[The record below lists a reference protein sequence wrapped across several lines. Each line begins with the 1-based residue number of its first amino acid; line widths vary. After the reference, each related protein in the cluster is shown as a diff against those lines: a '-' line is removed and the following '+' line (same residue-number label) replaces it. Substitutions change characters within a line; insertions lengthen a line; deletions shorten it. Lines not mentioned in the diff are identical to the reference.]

1 MAEFAKKLHFLK
13 SGIEQT
19 AKAYSTVDEVGE
31 LYAFTKIDGIDC
43 YVPLTT
49 KKYYKKVAW
58 VQPTLTSNT
67 SHGTLTTNST
77 STSTEHSA
85 WKAFDGNSDTW
96 FETNKNQ
103 TSAYLNW
110 NFGEEFY
117 VTGIT
122 VKSRTGDRPNL
133 TIRAYTD
140 KTMGTPIGDALAFT
154 TAGQTQ
160 SVTNIPADGRLI
172 DNIYFD
178 CTSTQDYLGVCEITI
193 TGYVITEST
202 KDDYDIEEWVNATN
216 GRIIKSGTT
225 YAIKSQA
232 KPAYTE
238 KSWTTA
244 GTYTFTVPDGIT
256 RLRVALCG
264 GGAGKGSLIGNGKGG
279 DNTSAFGITVTG
291 GHGGGVAFRKGAG
304 GEPNGHASTGN
315 NVTDGFAL
323 SFDKSSG
330 DYGKGGNF
338 GGSGGYDNQYVAVT
352 AGQSYTIT
360 VGAAGGSNGTGG
372 FVLLAYGG
380 DI

>member
-19 AKAYSTVDEVGE
+19 AKAYSTVDEVGG

-49 KKYYKKVAW
+49 KKYYKKVVWA
-58 VQPTLTSNT
+58 QPALTSNT
-67 SHGTLTTNST
+67 SYGTLTSDAPNDS
-77 STSTEHSA
+77 SDHA
-85 WKAFDGNSDTW
+85 VWRALDGNVDTW
-96 FETNKNQ
+96 WETPKNIK
-103 TSAYLNW
+103 TAYVNW
-110 NFGEEFY
+110 KFMGAYFIA
-117 VTGIT
+117 GISIR
-122 VKSRTGDRPNL
+122 VRIGDRPNL
-133 TIRAYTD
+133 TVRAYTD
-140 KTMGTPIGDALAFT
+140 NTMTTPIGDTLTFS
-154 TAGQTQ
+154 TAGDTK
-160 SVTNIPADGRLI
+160 SVLNIPTDGI
-172 DNIYFD
+172 YTDNIYFD
-178 CTSTQDYLGVCEITI
+178 CSSSQDYLGICDIKITA
-193 TGYVITEST
+193 YYFVEST
-202 KDDYDIEEWVNATN
+202 KDDYDIEEWVDATN
-216 GRIIKSGTT
+216 GRVIKSGTT

-256 RLRVALCG
+256 RLRVVLCG

-279 DNTSAFGITVTG
+279 DNTSAFGITATG
-291 GHGGGVAFRKGAG
+291 GHGGGVAWRKGAG

-338 GGSGGYDNQYVAVT
+338 GGSGGYDNQYVAVI

-360 VGAAGGSNGTGG
+360 VGAAGGSGGTGG